1 MIRFQSC
8 TRSSPNIAGQVF
20 GKPDRVQKT
29 AERPVKKSTGE
40 RRNKQKTGPDAYRH
54 PGLSSIRF
62 TTGLFTDQLLHLF
75 IYRLAVVT
83 ELLVEDLV
91 GCRITEVIQT
101 VNHTVFTYQSQQC
114 HGQTR
119 RKAVTH
125 HTLWQNGLLIGFG
138 AGRGKVLR
146 SARSRYGPRFPPSKA
161 TRHLRPA

>member
-20 GKPDRVQKT
+20 GKPDGCKNSGKT
-29 AERPVKKSTGE
+29 REKSTGE

-114 HGQTR
+114 HGQT
-119 RKAVTH
+119 
-125 HTLWQNGLLIGFG
+125 
-138 AGRGKVLR
+138 
-146 SARSRYGPRFPPSKA
+146 
-161 TRHLRPA
+161 